1 MKLRA
6 PSQEQLGILSL
17 WFAVILGSWIRLLI
31 PFMAGFP
38 INDGGLFYQILRT
51 LQENHLRLPAHI
63 PYNGLSI
70 PFAYPPLAFYLG
82 AGLSLLLHIDAMDI
96 LRWLPAVVVV
106 VSIPAFYALSRVW
119 LDSSYKAG
127 IAALVFAGTPRTISW
142 LIMGG
147 GLTRSLGY
155 LFLLLTLRSVFLLFS
170 REDRKFLRPAILFGS
185 LTVLTHPEAALH
197 AVGLCALT
205 WLFKGRSQRGTLNAF
220 YVGLG
225 TFVLTGIWW
234 LPLLRRLGLQ
244 PILAATQT
252 GHHTLFS
259 LIYPALFGLTEEQ
272 PLTIVAVLGL
282 IGILFE
288 LVRKDY
294 FLPAAYAL
302 PFIIEPRSSPLQAMT
317 ALAMLAA
324 VALSDVILPAFSKW
338 NRWAAPLTLLAMGS
352 AMFGNMLNLG
362 ARLAGAVVLPVHQE
376 ALAWVRENTPTD
388 SRFLLLS
395 GNPAFFCDGL
405 SEWFPAL
412 TGRISVTTIQGRE
425 WLDGEF
431 ARASGHQIAI
441 QSCLTQSGAAD
452 CIEQETQKMGV
463 DYDYVYVVRK
473 ASPNY
478 CTAPTQNNE
487 AVLDLGRRPAYVGV
501 YQDEDVIIFR
511 RR

>member
-1 MKLRA
+1 MKLRV
-6 PSQEQLGILSL
+6 PSQEQIGLLSL

-31 PFMAGFP
+31 PLRAGFP

-51 LQENHLRLPAHI
+51 LQENHLRLPAYI
-63 PYNGLSI
+63 PYNGLNI

-82 AGLSLLLHIDAMDI
+82 AGLSLLLHVEAIEI
-96 LRWLPAVVVV
+96 LRWLPAVVTI

-127 IAALVFAGTPRTISW
+127 VAALVFAGTPRTISW
-142 LIMGG
+142 LLMGG

-155 LFLLLTLRSVFLLFS
+155 LFLLLTLRSVFLLFT
-170 REDRKFLRPAILFGS
+170 RQDRKFLLTAILFSS

-197 AVGLCALT
+197 AFGLCALT
-205 WLFKGRSQRGTLNAF
+205 WLFKGRSRRGTLSAF

-225 TFVLTGIWW
+225 TLILTGIWW

-259 LIYPALFGLTEEQ
+259 LIYPALLGLTEEQ
-272 PLTIVAVLGL
+272 PLTIAAVLGL

-302 PFIIEPRSSPLQAMT
+302 PFLIEPRSSPLQIMT
-317 ALAMLAA
+317 ALTMLAA
-324 VALSDVILPAFSKW
+324 TALSDIILPAFSKLK
-338 NRWAAPLTLLAMGS
+338 RWAVPLVLLVIGS
-352 AMFGNMLNLG
+352 AMFGNMLNMG
-362 ARLAGAVVLPVHQE
+362 TRLAAAVVLPANQE
-376 ALAWVRENTPTD
+376 ALAWVRANTATD

-412 TGRISVTTIQGRE
+412 TGRSSVTTIQGRE

-431 ARASGHQIAI
+431 ARASRHQTAI
-441 QSCLTQSGAAD
+441 QSCLSQNGAVD
-452 CIEQETQKMGV
+452 CIEQEAQKMGAG
-463 DYDYVYVVRK
+463 YDYVYVVRNVG
-473 ASPNY
+473 ANY
-478 CTAPTQNNE
+478 CTDSVQNSR
-487 AVLDLGRRPAYVGV
+487 VILDLERRAEYVRV
-501 YQDEDVIIFR
+501 YQDEDVTIFR